1 MELEYDI
8 LITNKLIAAPYLTL
22 DFSANKVENRSLGR
36 GLTEIETGLQIF
48 YRITRDFVPFVD
60 FRYSR
65 LIGETAN
72 LAKVDGEDRGAFRLL
87 LGVRISF

>member
-48 YRITRDFVPFVD
+48 YRITPDFVPFVD